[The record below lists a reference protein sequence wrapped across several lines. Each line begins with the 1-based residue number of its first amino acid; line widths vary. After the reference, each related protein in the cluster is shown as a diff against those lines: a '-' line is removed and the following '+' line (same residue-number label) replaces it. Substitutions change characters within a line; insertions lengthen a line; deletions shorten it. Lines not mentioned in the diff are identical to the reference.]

1 MPRIK
6 SWEPG
11 VRERNQSMRDM
22 GKQKPLGRWKT
33 THHKEAGV
41 RKDASFKTVSK
52 EKVLPTAS
60 NAS

>member
-1 MPRIK
+1 M
-6 SWEPG
+6 
-11 VRERNQSMRDM
+11 RERNQSMRDM